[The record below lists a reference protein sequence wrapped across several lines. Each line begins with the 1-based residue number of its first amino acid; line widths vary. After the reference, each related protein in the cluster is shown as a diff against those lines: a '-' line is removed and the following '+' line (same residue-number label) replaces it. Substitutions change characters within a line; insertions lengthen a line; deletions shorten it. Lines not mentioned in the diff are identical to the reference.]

1 MTRFAFPFYEIVH
14 CEMQNT
20 DLTFSGLLPR
30 QTKLTWTSFSVLET
44 DTGGRN
50 KKYKKKKDPQIREA
64 RSAMTRGGG

>member
-1 MTRFAFPFYEIVH
+1 MTRFAFPFFKIVH

-44 DTGGRN
+44 DTGGKN
-50 KKYKKKKDPQIREA
+50 KK
-64 RSAMTRGGG
+64 